1 MEKGRKG
8 QRKVGGKRTS
18 KGRMNGNLFIWK
30 LMEGLLNVNK
40 G

>member
-8 QRKVGGKRTS
+8 QRKVGGKRAS
-18 KGRMNGNLFIWK
+18 KGSMNGDLFIWK
-30 LMEGLLNVNK
+30 LMEGLLTVNK